1 MQLLGI
7 FTLSFH
13 IYQNAKLP
21 SQNRRWTWLFVAIAV
36 MSTIA
41 AVPLYMLVRVGYS
54 SILAFVATVAQA
66 FVVLQLALAS
76 QLIVEK
82 GKEKTS

>member
-1 MQLLGI
+1 ML
-7 FTLSFH
+7 
-13 IYQNAKLP
+13 
-21 SQNRRWTWLFVAIAV
+21 
-36 MSTIA
+36 
-41 AVPLYMLVRVGYS
+41 LYMLVRVGYS

-66 FVVLQLALAS
+66 FIVLQLALAS